1 MAGTFFV
8 DVFTPDTVAGFVLA
22 VAVAL
27 ALFISIAAIGILLAR
42 SLVRERQYALIL
54 QRETSTVRLFRI
66 DRHQRQVS
74 YFNLSDLRNVKTVPP
89 DDFYSSFPASERE
102 RLETW
107 VDDLLDGKPSPD
119 YLELDVYIGKK
130 RSKQRVPSFLKM
142 TDVDVPK
149 GVLHLESYLL
159 SGMAPSEGQSFRL
172 STEDDFSSALKSN
185 GSSVGFTF
193 CFSFFPVRR
202 GNKPANARPKL
213 TREQV
218 SRFRSLVAPYVKG
231 SQRLIQCSESE
242 LLLANFDM
250 AEKSEAIDFA
260 LRSGKG
266 IDGLLIATRKKR
278 EPLFVCRLGI
288 VANRDLPGDA
298 DAIIAEA
305 RNAASLARENG
316 VGFEFYSRSREAIAP
331 SEEAGIFKNEVDRI
345 IDEKKI
351 DFSYRPVYS
360 VNRRFVYAYLALA
373 RPINTSFASIDE
385 LKNYARRAQ
394 DDKNLFA
401 HLAKSIVSRF
411 VSERE
416 LKSQRLVYPV
426 RYDELPLIQ
435 SFFPRYRTA
444 KDANLVFLF
453 REEDV
458 VQNVPPGRIDDFLLA
473 LQSLRDKGFQVSF
486 SLSGNSLVLDHRIL
500 ALSDAFYVDFS
511 YSGGTHMD
519 SRLRSQLH
527 ALVEKLLRYKRPIV
541 AMGLL
546 NWTALELVVGS
557 GIDYISADCFAP
569 YDQNLLPVN
578 PKNINR
584 IQNLRERK

>member
-27 ALFISIAAIGILLAR
+27 ALFISIAVIGILLAR

-130 RSKQRVPSFLKM
+130 RSKQRVPSFLTM

-185 GSSVGFTF
+185 GSNVGFTF

-373 RPINTSFASIDE
+373 RPINTSSFPASSPSASSKASASSIPSAMTSSRSS
-385 LKNYARRAQ
+385 KASFRVTGRPRMPISSSSSGKKTSFRMSPRGGSTTSSWPCKASAT
-394 DDKNLFA
+394 KA
-401 HLAKSIVSRF
+401 SKSRS
-411 VSERE
+411 
-416 LKSQRLVYPV
+416 P
-426 RYDELPLIQ
+426 
-435 SFFPRYRTA
+435 YRGT
-444 KDANLVFLF
+444 
-453 REEDV
+453 
-458 VQNVPPGRIDDFLLA
+458 
-473 LQSLRDKGFQVSF
+473 
-486 SLSGNSLVLDHRIL
+486 
-500 ALSDAFYVDFS
+500 ALSS
-511 YSGGTHMD
+511 T
-519 SRLRSQLH
+519 
-527 ALVEKLLRYKRPIV
+527 I
-541 AMGLL
+541 
-546 NWTALELVVGS
+546 GS
-557 GIDYISADCFAP
+557 
-569 YDQNLLPVN
+569 LP
-578 PKNINR
+578 
-584 IQNLRERK
+584 